1 PSINSALAAGTPVL
15 RRSPRFTDKLEGTLR
30 ALRDL
35 ASSPSTD
42 PSLAGLTDTMKTLN
56 PTLRYLGPHVT
67 VCNYF
72 TYMWTFIADH
82 FSEEDA
88 TGTAQRVQIK
98 LAPPAQQNSLLSYGA
113 VRPASGGQ
121 IDPAQQALFGDA
133 VALHQ
138 SDYGRAVGENGAA
151 DCEAGQRGYPG
162 SGVYLNHRT
171 PGLQG
176 PTFKGRPR
184 VPAGETFS
192 AEPTGIA
199 PSVLP

>member
-1 PSINSALAAGTPVL
+1 MG
-15 RRSPRFTDKLEGTLR
+15 
-30 ALRDL
+30 
-35 ASSPSTD
+35 
-42 PSLAGLTDTMKTLN
+42 TLN

-88 TGTAQRVQIK
+88 TGTAQRIQAK
-98 LAPPAQQNSLLSYGA
+98 FAPFAQENSLSSMGA
-113 VRPASGGQ
+113 VRPAAGGT

-133 VALHQ
+133 VGLHQ
-138 SDYGRAVGENGAA
+138 SDYPRAVGENGEA
-151 DCEAGQRGYPG
+151 DCESGQRGYVG
-162 SGVYLNHRT
+162 ETYFNHRIA
-171 PGLQG
+171 GNQG

-184 VPAGETFS
+184 VPAGQSYS
-192 AEPTGIA
+192 AEPGGIA